1 MNVLV
6 NNYEERMSR
15 IKARSQQILVSR
27 KKMQIRVVFACV
39 PVLITVVALLFMLPK
54 DNRKSMSNS
63 ASLHQVPQ
71 TSIEDV
77 VPEKVVLLFESD
89 KCNLTVTDPMTIAAA
104 KEMLASWF
112 VGDQLATSSPSGAL
126 AEDDS
131 ESTERKK
138 TLSIQ
143 FYNGDKIEN
152 KYVLIGNELKCL
164 QTGKTVRLSEAQI
177 EEIRRYIP

>member
-1 MNVLV
+1 MNISVDS
-6 NNYEERMSR
+6 YEERMSR
-15 IKARSQQILVSR
+15 IKARSQEITASR
-27 KKMQIRVVFACV
+27 KKKQIRIVSACV

-54 DNRKSMSNS
+54 DNRKSMSNN

-131 ESTERKK
+131 ENTVGKE

-152 KYVLIGNELKCL
+152 NYILIGNELKCL